1 MIENI
6 FYILLI
12 AIVVYF
18 GARLFH
24 MLIVSGLTADTVLDM
39 LKNLNIVPGKSE
51 EAKKA
56 EEENPFSHKIF
67 FYAIALCIPVI
78 LIMSFVKW

>member
-6 FYILLI
+6 LYVLLI
-12 AIVVYF
+12 AIVLYF

-24 MLIVSGLTADTVLDM
+24 ILIVSGLTADTVLDM

-51 EAKKA
+51 KAIKA
-56 EEENPFSHKIF
+56 EHENPFNHKIF
-67 FYAIALCIPVI
+67 FYAIALCIPAIFI
-78 LIMSFVKW
+78 LSLIEK